1 MGKKR
6 RLNKTNS
13 KFGKKYSAHPMFKKL
28 YGEDPVPVA
37 ESEQIDNAEEKI
49 TKEGIKAM
57 SNKRE
62 ALKAKAL
69 KEKRAAEAAQK
80 QGSTI
85 TDTKENTKTEPV
97 VAEKTVVTK
106 KTTAKP
112 KTKKTRRSANT
123 AKTTKATD

>member
-28 YGEDPVPVA
+28 YAEDTVPVI
-37 ESEQIDNAEEKI
+37 ESEQVDNAEEKI
-49 TKEGIKAM
+49 TKERTETM

-80 QGSTI
+80 QGLTT
-85 TDTKENTKTEPV
+85 TDTKESTTTEPAVVEKAPVSKKTPTKSKAKKARKPTKT
-97 VAEKTVVTK
+97 
-106 KTTAKP
+106 
-112 KTKKTRRSANT
+112 AND
-123 AKTTKATD
+123 TKATD